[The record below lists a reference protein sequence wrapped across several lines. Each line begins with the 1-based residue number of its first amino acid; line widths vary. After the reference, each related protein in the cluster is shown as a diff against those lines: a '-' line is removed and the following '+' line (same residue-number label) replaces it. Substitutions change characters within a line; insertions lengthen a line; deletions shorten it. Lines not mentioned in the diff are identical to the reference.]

1 MAFRSKTLSI
11 IMVIVSVS
19 VQLISVVDGKTSRNG
34 NKEAQSSS
42 VTNSHSLPD
51 QPEPMWINASL
62 AYEYALDQMLLS
74 DRDVY
79 LANRAGFDHSLMITP
94 EHESEELLDIDLE
107 IYYFLE
113 MLIEDGGGTFCE
125 QDGGIGFGLG
135 YCPSIILM
143 AAILQFSTLI
153 KWQMKKC
160 YSRIATAGLQN
171 ALLPVSLCWQDTGRY
186 TSLIERILYL

>member
-62 AYEYALDQMLLS
+62 AYEFALDQMLLS

-125 QDGGIGFGLG
+125 QDGGDWIRFGLLSEHYSHG
-135 YCPSIILM
+135 GNSAVLNIDKKANEEVLFEDSYCGSPKCAPSRKSVL
-143 AAILQFSTLI
+143 A
-153 KWQMKKC
+153 
-160 YSRIATAGLQN
+160 
-171 ALLPVSLCWQDTGRY
+171 RY
-186 TSLIERILYL
+186 RSVYQPD